1 MAMTTTS
8 STMVKPRDAL
18 LSLAILVPRFP
29 DALEDPR
36 LAQLNLPTRAQF
48 IGLPPHAQLQV
59 EVAHAPRQGRE
70 IAPEDL
76 DPIEQQ
82 LEGPVAACAGPNG
95 QAPLAGRP
103 GAKILGRIQGSAG
116 APALGYLQPAVLVA
130 EDGQHLA
137 PSDQADTG
145 PRGAHLVQVEGD
157 LETLEALA
165 WRGPL
170 EGGDAPGLVG
180 LDAAKADLPIDQGYG
195 DAEALI
201 TDYARC
207 AELAFD
213 AGAHLIELNL
223 SCPNVHGAC
232 ASVYLDPES
241 AEAVSRAV
249 RGAVGKQKVLVK
261 LGYYEERPR
270 LEMVLR
276 AVLPHVDGIAAINT
290 VSRPVRS
297 PDGKVALPGRER
309 SGICGAAIRSAALG
323 TVEQLCSLREKLLA
337 EFAVVGVGG
346 IMTPADAMAHL
357 RVGADA
363 VMMATAPMYDPYLA
377 MRLREAGDWPAR
389 R

>member
-1 MAMTTTS
+1 MPAELPGPGTLPPTYDHLRSYEENRDEGPFFSGPVPRRKIPSRRVRFLGFPVNSPVGIAAGPLLDSKWIALYAKLGFDILTYKTVRTREAKAHSLPNILFLKPEGQVYPGEAPLVASSERSRYPVSITNSFGMPSWDPERWIPDVRKARASLREGQLLSVSVVGSDTS
-8 STMVKPRDAL
+8 S
-18 LSLAILVPRFP
+18 
-29 DALEDPR
+29 
-36 LAQLNLPTRAQF
+36 
-48 IGLPPHAQLQV
+48 LQ
-59 EVAHAPRQGRE
+59 
-70 IAPEDL
+70 
-76 DPIEQQ
+76 
-82 LEGPVAACAGPNG
+82 
-95 QAPLAGRP
+95 
-103 GAKILGRIQGSAG
+103 
-116 APALGYLQPAVLVA
+116 
-130 EDGQHLA
+130 
-137 PSDQADTG
+137 
-145 PRGAHLVQVEGD
+145 
-157 LETLEALA
+157 ALA
-165 WRGPL
+165 S
-170 EGGDAPGLVG
+170 
-180 LDAAKADLPIDQGYG
+180 
-195 DAEALI
+195 
-201 TDYARC
+201 DYARC

-377 MRLREAGDWPAR
+377 MRLHEAGDWPAR